1 MFKELFKYKGRRMR
15 KYHVHDWLLHFCV
28 LLLPFLIGIGYISY
42 RLFYPIVTNLETP
55 KQLIAP
61 SVIIITLILVACFL
75 VNTVMRAS
83 QLKGGYFLKVKYY
96 DAVAKML
103 KLGGYTIKKE
113 NKQAGKKAKEVF
125 PKVYVRNRKDTV
137 EVRFP
142 LDGGQNHDRFLKQS
156 KTLEEMFLADC
167 VGETPELGAMI
178 YAFMTNVI
186 SKRITI
192 NEVVVKDGVIKLM
205 DGVEW
210 AYDNLPH
217 MLIAGGTGGG
227 KTYFMYALIRAF
239 LEVGTVYICDPKSAD
254 LADLSD
260 IPVFEGKVFYGK
272 GEMMIRCLEDAVKR
286 MEQRFAAMKA
296 MPNYRSGKNYA
307 YYGMPPEFIIFD
319 EWKAFY
325 GSLGRDFKNIDRV
338 NNAVQQITMKARQA
352 GVFLILG
359 TQKPDSSD
367 FPSGVRD
374 NLMCRVTLGK
384 LSIQGY
390 YMVFG
395 EDSKNKAFF
404 NKPVKGRGYIDNGE
418 NVVREFYSPLVPANY
433 NFLEEFAKVEKMI
446 EFDFE
451 QAERTEES

>member
-1 MFKELFKYKGRRMR
+1 MIKELFKYRGRRMR
-15 KYHVHDWLLHFCV
+15 KYHIHDWALHFCI
-28 LLLPFLIGIGYISY
+28 LLTPFIIGIAYVGY
-42 RLFYPIVTNLETP
+42 RLFLPIFANFETP
-55 KQLIAP
+55 KQLIVP
-61 SVIIITLILVACFL
+61 GTVIASLFGVSFFIVHAG
-75 VNTVMRAS
+75 MRGS

-103 KLGGYTIKKE
+103 KQGGYTIKKE
-113 NKQAGKKAKEVF
+113 TKKTGKKTKEVF
-125 PKVYVRNRKDTV
+125 PKVYVKKGKVTTDVT
-137 EVRFP
+137 FP
-142 LDGGQNHDRFLKQS
+142 LDGGRFHERFLKQG
-156 KTLEEMFLADC
+156 KTLEEMFLADLVEEKREFGF
-167 VGETPELGAMI
+167 VG
-178 YAFMTNVI
+178 YSFMTNVA
-186 SKRITI
+186 SKRINI
-192 NEVVVKDGVIKLM
+192 HDVVAKDGAIILM
-205 DGVEW
+205 QGVKW
-210 AYDNLPH
+210 VYDTQPH

-227 KTYFMYALIRAF
+227 KTYFMYSLIKAI

-260 IPVFEGKVFYGK
+260 LPVFEGKVFYGK

-286 MEQRFAAMKA
+286 MDLRFDAMKA
-296 MPNYRSGKNYA
+296 MPNYQSGKNYA

-325 GSLGRDFKNIDRV
+325 GSLGRDYKTIDRV

-352 GVFLILG
+352 GIFLILG

-374 NLMCRVTLGK
+374 NMMCRVTLGK

-395 EDSKNKAFF
+395 EDNKNKAFF
-404 NKPVKGRGYIDNGE
+404 NKPIKGRGYIDNGE
-418 NVVREFYSPLVPANY
+418 NVVREFYSPFVPADY

-451 QAERTEES
+451 QIDTVE